1 MAIILSTRDCNAGE
15 RPNPGSGNG
24 KLSSVEEFPVL
35 ATEAWKLII
44 HHGEGCSS
52 GVSAHRKAQAIR
64 AEDYISLG
72 MFRIVKCEELEWRKQ
87 QSEEIKAMLFKS
99 PKLRCVQ
106 EALEDIQSM
115 LGDADC
121 RDHDSDLEELN
132 AAMNNLD
139 VALSQMEKLGKWE
152 VYDHGVSGDG
162 QVWAVSPPNARSCLQ
177 PLETQAARPVCLDQ
191 QDIHCRQ

>member
-1 MAIILSTRDCNAGE
+1 MVRDAHQGQCSQE
-15 RPNPGSGNG
+15 GSGHMSRG
-24 KLSSVEEFPVL
+24 
-35 ATEAWKLII
+35 
-44 HHGEGCSS
+44 
-52 GVSAHRKAQAIR
+52 
-64 AEDYISLG
+64 YISLG

-121 RDHDSDLEELN
+121 RDHDNDLEELN

-139 VALSQMEKLGKWE
+139 VALSRMEKLGKWE

-162 QVWAVSPPNARSCLQ
+162 KVWAISPPHARS
-177 PLETQAARPVCLDQ
+177 
-191 QDIHCRQ
+191 